1 MENTVK
7 SMLLESNYQN
17 NHLYMSLLKNDGN
30 ESYLYY
36 AKKIVRMKADD
47 YSVVESVFKTF
58 LEVKNFSELI
68 DCYEIISEELKENV
82 RIKMYLA
89 VAYLNSGF
97 ADKAEKILFENGD
110 LHVSD
115 YREGDK
121 MLNKLY
127 RGIREKLYA
136 EDPKSVVVPF
146 ELDFVV
152 SGI

>member
-1 MENTVK
+1 MK
-7 SMLLESNYQN
+7 S
-17 NHLYMSLLKNDGN
+17 
-30 ESYLYY
+30 
-36 AKKIVRMKADD
+36 DD

-58 LEVKNFSELI
+58 LEVENYSELI
-68 DCYEIISEELKENV
+68 DCFELISEELKENA

-89 VAYLNSGF
+89 VAYLNAGF
-97 ADKAEKILFENGD
+97 ADKAEKILIAHGG
-110 LHVSD
+110 LQVSD

-127 RGIREKLYA
+127 RGIREKLYG

-152 SGI
+152 LDI

>member
-1 MENTVK
+1 
-7 SMLLESNYQN
+7 
-17 NHLYMSLLKNDGN
+17 
-30 ESYLYY
+30 
-36 AKKIVRMKADD
+36 MKADD

-58 LEVKNFSELI
+58 LEVENFSELI
-68 DCYEIISEELKENV
+68 DCYEIISEELKENA

-97 ADKAEKILFENGD
+97 AEKAEKILLAHGGIQ
-110 LHVSD
+110 VSD

-127 RGIREKLYA
+127 RGIREKLYG